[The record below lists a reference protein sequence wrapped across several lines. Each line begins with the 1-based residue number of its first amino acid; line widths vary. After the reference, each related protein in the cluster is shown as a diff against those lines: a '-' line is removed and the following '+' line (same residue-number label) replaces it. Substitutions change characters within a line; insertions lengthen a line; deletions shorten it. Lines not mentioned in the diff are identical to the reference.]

1 MGLPATDAPTCVE
14 LPVDDVCAAARF
26 FRQVLAVPVHQHDAN
41 RADVD
46 LAPDLV
52 AHLRTAPA
60 RPLTVPRDRPG
71 PVISLEVPDLRGAVE
86 ELRRR
91 GATVLVE
98 PVLTDWGTRSA
109 FLSGPEDVLLEVY
122 RPA

>member
-1 MGLPATDAPTCVE
+1 MSVQAVQAVARVDVPL
-14 LPVDDVCAAARF
+14 DDVLAGARF
-26 FRQVLAVPVHQHDAN
+26 FRQVLALPVHVHDRD

-52 AHLRTAPA
+52 AHLHTIP
-60 RPLTVPRDRPG
+60 RPLSPAGSG
-71 PVISLEVPDLRGAVE
+71 PPAEQPATIVQLRVPDLAGALG

-98 PVLTDWGTRSA
+98 PVLTDWGTESA
-109 FLSGPEDVLLEVY
+109 FV
-122 RPA
+122 A